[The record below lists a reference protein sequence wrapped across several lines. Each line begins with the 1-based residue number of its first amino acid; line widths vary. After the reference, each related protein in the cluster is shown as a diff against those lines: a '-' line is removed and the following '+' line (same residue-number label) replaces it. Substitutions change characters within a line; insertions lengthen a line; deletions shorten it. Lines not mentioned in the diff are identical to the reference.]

1 MKKLHIKDLLTVGD
15 LTEKEFYQIFKLTSS
30 LKKKNKKLLKGKT
43 LGMIFEKPSTRTRV
57 SFEVGIYQLGGTSL
71 YLSRNDLQIGRGE
84 SIKDTALTL
93 SRYLDGIMIRA
104 FSHQMVVEFAR
115 YSTIP
120 VINGLTDLL
129 HPCQALSDF
138 FTIFEHKKRFKGL
151 KLGYIGDGNNVAHSL
166 TLSAAKLGIDITLAS
181 PEGYFISESIKSKA
195 LDIAK
200 QTGSKI
206 VLTTNPDEA
215 ANNADVLYTDVWV
228 SMGQESEK
236 DKKQEI
242 FKNYQINSE
251 LLKKAKPD
259 VIIMHC
265 LPAHRGEEITDEVM
279 DGPNSVVFEQAENR
293 LHTQKAIMVLLM
305 Y

>member
-1 MKKLHIKDLLTVGD
+1 MKELHIKDLLTVGD